1 MKRVIFIIVALA
13 FTTSCFAQSP
23 TGVMP
28 LGIKDLPIDKYTV
41 LDEAAYRFRYTLTC
55 VYDTVE
61 SKTVENKL
69 ILLVGSKYSK
79 MFNNYPP
86 HPEIKSANVST
97 DESRGLGA
105 TEVYKDLKKKRMLV
119 TTRVQAPAAD
129 VYVYE
134 EDLPVLSWTFT
145 SDARQ
150 IHGYKCQKATTRYLG
165 RDYEAWYT
173 LEIPVSNGPWKLGG
187 LPGMILEAYDTQ
199 RHYVFHC
206 VGIEKLKKPEPI
218 VKYDWHYV
226 EKSRKDLLKLMERFH
241 DDPLAYLAYAY
252 WGDIRTGRVSSKP
265 LPYNPLERE

>member
-1 MKRVIFIIVALA
+1 MKHSLPFIAVLMFAA
-13 FTTSCFAQSP
+13 SSFAQGP
-23 TGVMP
+23 VGVLP
-28 LGIKDLPIDKYTV
+28 LGIKDLPVDKYSV
-41 LDEAAYRFRYTLTC
+41 LDKARYKFSYTLTC
-55 VYDTVE
+55 VYDTLE
-61 SKTVENKL
+61 KKTITNDL

-119 TTRVQAPAAD
+119 TTRVYQPYQD

-134 EDLPVLSWTFT
+134 EELPKQSWMLT
-145 SDARQ
+145 SESKS
-150 IHGYKCQKATTRYLG
+150 IYGYKCQKATTRYLG

-173 LEIPVSNGPWKLGG
+173 LEIPISNGPWKLGG

-199 RHYVFHC
+199 RHYVFSC
-206 VGIEKLKKPEPI
+206 AGIRKLKEKEEI

-226 EKSRKDLLKLMERFH
+226 DKSRQDLLKLMERFH
-241 DDPLAYLAYAY
+241 DDPLAYLSFAQ
-252 WGDIRTGRVSSKP
+252 WGQTRTGRVSSKP